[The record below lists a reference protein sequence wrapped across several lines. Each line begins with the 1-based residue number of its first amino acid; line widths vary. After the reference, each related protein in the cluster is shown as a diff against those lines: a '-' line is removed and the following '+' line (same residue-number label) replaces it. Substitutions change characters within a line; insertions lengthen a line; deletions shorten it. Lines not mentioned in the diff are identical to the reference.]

1 MGLAAECLANGE
13 NENQKHKQMI
23 ATLLSITMLANDYQ
37 SLTKYAIGR
46 FIH

>member
-1 MGLAAECLANGE
+1 MGLAAERLANHE

-23 ATLLSITMLANDYQ
+23 ATLLSITMSANDYQ
-37 SLTKYAIGR
+37 SLTKYTIGR

>member
-1 MGLAAECLANGE
+1 MGLAAERLANDE

-23 ATLLSITMLANDYQ
+23 ATLLSMTMLANDYQ
-37 SLTKYAIGR
+37 SLTKYTIGR